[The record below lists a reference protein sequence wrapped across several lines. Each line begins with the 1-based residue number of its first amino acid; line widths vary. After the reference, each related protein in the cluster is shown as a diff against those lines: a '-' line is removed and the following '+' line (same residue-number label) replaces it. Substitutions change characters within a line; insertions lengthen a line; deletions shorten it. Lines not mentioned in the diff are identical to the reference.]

1 MKTFTDNSG
10 RSWSITINVA
20 TIKRVRDLLGI
31 NLLEAASGE
40 LLDRLSEDP
49 ILLCDCIYVICKE
62 QADSQKITDEDFGR
76 CLGGDSLDGAT
87 SAFLEELVNFFPAGR
102 RQVLAKIITKM
113 KAAENLATELATK
126 RLEAPELQRQIEKI
140 LKDSIN
146 SAGSLE
152 HSPE

>member
-40 LLDRLSEDP
+40 LLERLSDDP

-87 SAFLEELVNFFPAGR
+87 TAFLEELVNFFPAGR
-102 RQVLAKIITKM
+102 RLVLAKIIDKM
-113 KAAENLATELATK
+113 KAAENLAAELASK

-140 LKDSIN
+140 LRDSIN

-152 HSPE
+152 PLPE